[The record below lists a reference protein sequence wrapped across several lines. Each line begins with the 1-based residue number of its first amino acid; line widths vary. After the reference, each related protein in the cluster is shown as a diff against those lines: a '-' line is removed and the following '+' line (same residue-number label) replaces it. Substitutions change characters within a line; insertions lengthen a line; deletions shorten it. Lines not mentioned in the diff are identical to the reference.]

1 MKPSAKFCIVG
12 IFVGSV
18 IIFYFYSF
26 TSPTSE
32 DRPFS
37 PDRNFPDQP
46 SFAATPSDT
55 LPIHLVVS
63 SQSTTKPT
71 VSFQTV
77 STLRLTTSVDFMK
90 RSNSIVSPSLAT
102 RPPKSLT
109 STFPPPPVSRKFTS
123 LTQRD
128 IDGVQKF
135 VFFIGYPRSG
145 HSIIGSMMDAHP
157 DMIIAHEFMLF
168 EKWPKEAAKLMNKAY
183 FFNTLYKDSYDDAT
197 TGWRSAKEDK
207 KGYTLQMKASWQ
219 GQFNHLKV
227 IGDKSGGKAS
237 FLYHASPEEV
247 QKSYRQLVRTVRIPI
262 RVIHVV
268 RNPYDMIATRVLYV
282 AAYEQSPNSPA
293 HKVPASETKKFD
305 NPKMLMAEAK
315 AHLELAEG
323 SKNFTESC
331 NLTVLEVYSEDFIED
346 PKGTMKTICDFLDLE
361 CWDEYLQ
368 ECYDKT
374 YKSLS
379 RTRNVVKWTPE
390 VLEYINRELKHYPF
404 FSRYMHSFG

>member
-1 MKPSAKFCIVG
+1 MKASAKFCIVG
-12 IFVGSV
+12 VLVGSV
-18 IIFYFYSF
+18 IIVYFYSF
-26 TSPTSE
+26 TSPTTE
-32 DRPFS
+32 DEPFS
-37 PDRNFPDQP
+37 TDRSFPDQS
-46 SFAATPSDT
+46 SFVTTPRDS
-55 LPIHLVVS
+55 LSIHHVVS

-77 STLRLTTSVDFMK
+77 SILRPTTSTDFRK
-90 RSNSIVSPSLAT
+90 RSNSTVSPPLAA
-102 RPPKSLT
+102 RPPK
-109 STFPPPPVSRKFTS
+109 STFPPPPVSRKFTP

-128 IDGVQKF
+128 VDGVQMF

-157 DMIIAHEFMLF
+157 DMIVAHEFMLF
-168 EKWPKEAAKLMNKAY
+168 EKWPQQAAKLMNKAY
-183 FFNTLYKDSYDDAT
+183 LFNTLYKDSYDDAT

-247 QKSYRQLVRTVRIPI
+247 QKSYRQLVDTVKIPVRT
-262 RVIHVV
+262 IHVI

-282 AAYEQSPNSPA
+282 AAYEQAPNSPA

-305 NPKMLMAEAK
+305 NPKMLMEEAK

-346 PKGTMKTICDFLDLE
+346 PKATMKKICDFLDLE

-368 ECYDKT
+368 DCYDKT
-374 YKSLS
+374 YKSMS
-379 RTRNVVKWTPE
+379 KTRNVVNWTPE
-390 VLEYINRELKHYPF
+390 VLEYIRRELKHYPF
-404 FSRYMHSFG
+404 FSRYIHSFG